1 MWQPGAE
8 QRRRWRSWTPPPRLR
23 TNDYLN
29 NSGCPD
35 GRIVSRWRPN
45 MTLKAKVPFDPEI
58 LATLGDE
65 ITFSDYRPGQVIY
78 AQGDSGEAVFYIQKG
93 RVKLTV
99 VSKFGKQAVTGVLR
113 AGSFLGEFGNDREL
127 DAAFLNVKD

>member
-1 MWQPGAE
+1 
-8 QRRRWRSWTPPPRLR
+8 
-23 TNDYLN
+23 
-29 NSGCPD
+29 
-35 GRIVSRWRPN
+35 
-45 MTLKAKVPFDPEI
+45 MTLKTKVPFDPEI

-113 AGSFLGEFGNDREL
+113 AGSFLGEGCLSGRPHRTT
-127 DAAFLNVKD
+127 ATAVVKSSIARLNKSKVL